1 MKRICPWCRGWFWL
15 PALLALSAIGMI
27 GGCGLIQSDLR
38 SKSAAALATAG
49 VPGVSVDFDYRNG
62 TLRGPESSRTAALAA
77 VKVID
82 GPRDVT
88 YIASDTAAA
97 TASIAAEARYD
108 GTKVVLSGE
117 VASEAQRTKLVTAA
131 KDTYGAANV
140 DDQLA
145 VTTGDP
151 ARLDAAVDGLAA
163 TIVGFKGSV
172 ASARANLNDTTLTVT
187 GRALTASGGATF
199 GSLLDSLQGPGLTV
213 TQNISGVSKPTAKP
227 VPAAP
232 PSQAPK
238 VVESKLRG
246 ILRAST
252 INFASGS
259 ATIETSSYAVL
270 DRVAAV
276 LRPAITANRG
286 LRVRIQGHTDGQA
299 AAAANLDLSRRRAR
313 AVKTYLAGKSITA
326 ANLSTDGFGETRPI
340 ASNATEAGRRTNRRI
355 EFKVGG

>member
-27 GGCGLIQSDLR
+27 AGCGLIQSNLE
-38 SKSAAALATAG
+38 SKSAAALTAAG

-77 VKVID
+77 VNGLD

-97 TASIAAEARYD
+97 KASIAAEARYD
-108 GTKVVLSGE
+108 GTKIVLSGE
-117 VASEAQRTKLVTAA
+117 VASGAQRTKLVTAA
-131 KDTYGAANV
+131 KDTYGAGNV

-151 ARLDAAVDGLAA
+151 AGLDAAVDGLAA

-172 ASARANLNDTTLTVT
+172 VSARANLNDTTLTVT
-187 GRALTASGGATF
+187 GRALTASSAASF

-213 TQNISGVSKPTAKP
+213 TRNISGVSKPVGKP
-227 VPAAP
+227 I

-238 VVESKLRG
+238 VVESKLRD

-252 INFASGS
+252 INYASGS
-259 ATIETSSYAVL
+259 ATIEKSSYAVL
-270 DRVAAV
+270 DRVVAV
-276 LRPAITANRG
+276 LRPAIRATRG
-286 LRVRIQGHTDGQA
+286 LRVRIQGHTDDQA
-299 AAAANLDLSRRRAR
+299 AAAANLDLSKRRAL
-313 AVKTYLAGKSITA
+313 AVKTYLTGKGITA
-326 ANLSTDGFGETRPI
+326 ANLSTDGFGEARPI